1 MPLSK
6 NILKVGKVGWMVRT
20 KAQFGGSAEDV
31 LFLIP
36 GWPFSSSS
44 SGFTLSLNLILQ
56 YSWESVKHFLIL
68 HCPATKLEGSHWRV
82 LIYLSVSWTSE
93 GPWPGCESWL
103 WHLYL
108 CDLGNCCESQFPD
121 VWNGHGNFKHDRTV
135 KWNTWNNTYARSSTT
150 FKNFTG
156 SLLVVVG
163 LVSLWIYI
171 ICLNFKDLWCLKLPD
186 IIIKT

>member
-1 MPLSK
+1 MNGENQGSVWRVCRGRPLS
-6 NILKVGKVGWMVRT
+6 NPWL
-20 KAQFGGSAEDV
+20 ALF
-31 LFLIP
+31 LFLIRVHP
-36 GWPFSSSS
+36 QP
-44 SGFTLSLNLILQ
+44 Q
-56 YSWESVKHFLIL
+56 PHPSVQLRISKTFLIL
-68 HCPATKLEGSHWRV
+68 HYPATKLEGSHWRV

-108 CDLGNCCESQFPD
+108 CALGSCCESQFPD